1 MSKDCYN
8 VVVMV
13 IIDGLDERLIHLL
26 ENDARQSSEV
36 LAAQLNTS
44 PATIRRRVRKL
55 IQSEVLRIVAVVDS
69 SKVGLPL
76 TAVIA
81 LDVAH
86 EKLDSVTQMLVSRP
100 EVKWVSTTTGRFDIL
115 VMATFPSTDEL
126 SVFVQRELA
135 KIEGVRDSETFIC
148 LHIGKGRYI

>member
-1 MSKDCYN
+1 M
-8 VVVMV
+8 VVMV

-100 EVKWVSTTTGRFDIL
+100 EVK
-115 VMATFPSTDEL
+115 
-126 SVFVQRELA
+126 
-135 KIEGVRDSETFIC
+135 
-148 LHIGKGRYI
+148 

>member
-1 MSKDCYN
+1 M
-8 VVVMV
+8 VVMV

-55 IQSEVLRIVAVVDS
+55 IQSKVLRIVAVVDS

-100 EVKWVSTTTGRFDIL
+100 EVKWISTTTGRFDIL
-115 VMATFPSTDEL
+115 VMARFPSTDEL
-126 SVFVQRELA
+126 SVFVQKELA

>member
-1 MSKDCYN
+1 MDI
-8 VVVMV
+8 VVT
-13 IIDGLDERLIHLL
+13 INGLDERLIHLL

-36 LAAQLNTS
+36 LAAQLNIS
-44 PATIRRRVRKL
+44 PATVRRRVRRL
-55 IQSEVLRIVAVVDS
+55 IQSGVIRIVAAVDS
-69 SKVGLPL
+69 SKIGLPL

-86 EKLDSVTQMLVSRP
+86 EKLDAVTEMLVRRP

-115 VMATFPSTDEL
+115 AMASFPSTDEL